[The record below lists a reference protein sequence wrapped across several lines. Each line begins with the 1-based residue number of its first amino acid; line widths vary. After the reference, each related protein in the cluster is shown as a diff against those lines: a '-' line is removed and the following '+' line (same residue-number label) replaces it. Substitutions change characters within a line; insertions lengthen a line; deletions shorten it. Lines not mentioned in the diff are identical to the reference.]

1 MNLNRMTRFSIVAL
15 MASLISFGPT
25 TMMAFTDTTIVIK
38 PTHMDG
44 WNFQLGIF
52 SGTATSSA
60 GFEIGPGAPPLPT
73 GSAEFKTGADG
84 DSFALLR
91 NTNYQGV
98 PLSQLT
104 SLSYDTYVTAHNGC
118 VAVYLSLL
126 VDLNDNGVFDAG
138 DDRIFFEPCYQTG
151 QYSTI
156 PPDNPGDIPL
166 QNGPIGPDGSTVITG
181 NWQHWDALIGGWW
194 SALDVDGGPTGPPL
208 FRIASYIN
216 RDAAHQNAKIVNAT
230 ECLGG
235 VRFSAGSGAPV
246 WDDFEGNV
254 DNFTIGVS
262 GDNTT
267 YDFEFENLPIPE
279 CGVRPAGAVQA
290 CKFYDFNGN
299 GVLDGSDS
307 PLDGWP
313 ITISPLAN
321 ATPNVATQLTSG
333 GCVSWSN
340 LEVLF
345 NPYTF
350 TEGTP
355 TETNWVHSTPASVP
369 VTVAANDTTTVNF
382 GNYCTTPS
390 GGRTI
395 GFWGNKNGLALL
407 TQADF
412 AALTAL
418 RLVNKNGTDR
428 DFTST
433 LNNNKKD
440 LESWLQKAD
449 AVNMAYMLSA
459 QLAAM
464 KLNVLHGFVD
474 GNAFALC
481 YNGTINQLIAAA
493 NTALVAD
500 QQTPAGD
507 PNRATQEALKNCLDA
522 LNNGGSVVPVTPCA
536 RHFPQ

>member
-1 MNLNRMTRFSIVAL
+1 MIGLV
-15 MASLISFGPT
+15 SFGPT
-25 TMMAFTDTTIVIK
+25 TMMAFTDATIVIK
-38 PTHMDG
+38 PSHMDG
-44 WNFQLGIF
+44 WNFQIGN
-52 SGTATSSA
+52 SAGPVTSSA
-60 GFEIGPGAPPLPT
+60 GFETGPGTPPLQN

-91 NTNYQGV
+91 NSNYQGV
-98 PLSQLT
+98 PLSVLT

-118 VAVYLSLL
+118 VVAYLSLL

-151 QYSTI
+151 TYGTVL
-156 PPDNPGDIPL
+156 PDNQVIPL
-166 QNGPIGPDGSTVITG
+166 QNAPIGPDGSTVRTG
-181 NWQHWDALIGGWW
+181 EWQHWDALIGGWW
-194 SALDVDGGPTGPPL
+194 SALDGFGGPPL
-208 FRIASYIN
+208 TTIASYIN

-235 VRFSAGSGAPV
+235 VRFSAGAGAPV
-246 WDDFEGNV
+246 WDDFEGNI

-262 GDNTT
+262 GDNITF
-267 YDFEFENLPIPE
+267 DFEFENLPIPE
-279 CGVRPAGAVQA
+279 CGVQPAGAVTA
-290 CKFYDFNGN
+290 CKFYDFNAN
-299 GVLDGSDS
+299 HIKDASDL

-313 ITISPLAN
+313 ITISPLGN

-355 TETNWVHSTPASVP
+355 NETNWVHSTPASVA
-369 VTVAANDTTTVNF
+369 VTVAANDTTTINF
-382 GNYCTTPS
+382 GNYCTVPS

-407 TQADF
+407 TQSDF

-449 AVNMAYMLSA
+449 SVNMAYMLSA
-459 QLAAM
+459 QLAAT

-493 NTALVAD
+493 NAALIAD
-500 QQTPAGD
+500 QQTPVGD
-507 PNRATQEALKNCLDA
+507 PNRATQETLKNCLDA
-522 LNNGGSVVPVTPCA
+522 LNNGGPVVPVTPCP
-536 RHFPQ
+536 RHFAQ